1 MNTQEL
7 KEELLKLARDAFERA
22 STIKEDQRIEVYL
35 LDGVPTVSDILEE
48 SDTILY
54 GPNRILCYQ
63 VYGYPYLEDEIKTW
77 IDYAR
82 IIPQP
87 TDETPMPEPTD
98 IEKSIRELIDELA
111 KNKQLKKE
119 QISSYEVFAN
129 LPVNLLG
136 SIEQQI
142 IEYWWSA
149 KEEENAKDLA
159 LLQIEEGLAFSRET
173 YLRGACQP

>member
-1 MNTQEL
+1 MNQEQL
-7 KEELLKLARDAFERA
+7 KEALLKLARDAFERA
-22 STIKEDQRIEVYL
+22 STLNEHQRIEVYL
-35 LDGVPTVSDILEE
+35 LDGIPTISDILEE
-48 SDTILY
+48 SDTIIY

-82 IIPQP
+82 VISQP
-87 TDETPMPEPTD
+87 TEDMPLPEPTD
-98 IEKSIRELIDELA
+98 IEKSIREMIDELA
-111 KNKQLKKE
+111 KNKQVKKDE
-119 QISSYEVFAN
+119 ISSYEVFAN

-149 KEEENAKDLA
+149 KEEENAKKLA
-159 LLQIEEGLAFSRET
+159 LSQIEEGLSE
-173 YLRGACQP
+173 YSSL

>member
-1 MNTQEL
+1 MKQEQR
-7 KEELLKLARDAFERA
+7 KAELIKLSRDAFERA
-22 STIKEDQRIEVYL
+22 STLREDQRIEVYL
-35 LDGVPTVSDILEE
+35 LEGVPAVSDILEE

-54 GPNRILCYQ
+54 GPNRILCYR
-63 VYGYPYLEDEIKTW
+63 VYGYPYLEEEIRTW

-87 TDETPMPEPTD
+87 ADGTPLPEPTD

-111 KNKQLKKE
+111 KERHLHKE
-119 QISSYEVFAN
+119 QISSCEVFAN

-159 LLQIEEGLAFSRET
+159 LAQIDEGLASS
-173 YLRGACQP
+173 P